1 MAKQHVSG
9 MDVNVSV
16 GTALINVKQ
25 FTLNIEDGMKETT
38 TRGVANG
45 FVNGVTSASG
55 EITLDTENFN
65 LLIEAARKAGSF
77 QQLPA
82 FDIISL
88 GKTVDQEIKTVAYG
102 CKLSISKLVDAAG
115 DGGDKLEHTIPYKVT
130 DPRLVEINGVSYGNQ
145 DHLETLGL

>member
-1 MAKQHVSG
+1 MSKHHVSG
-9 MDVNVSV
+9 MDVNVSL

-25 FTLNIEDGMKETT
+25 FTLNVEDGMKETT

-55 EITLDTENFN
+55 EITVDTESFN
-65 LLIEAARKAGSF
+65 RIIEEARKVGSF

-88 GKTVDQEIKTVAYG
+88 GQTVDQKIKTVAYG
-102 CKLSISKLVDAAG
+102 CKLTISKLIDAAG

-130 DPRLVEINGVSYGNQ
+130 DPRFVEINGVAYGNQ
-145 DHLETLGL
+145 NHLAALGL

>member
-1 MAKQHVSG
+1 MSTHHISG
-9 MDVNVSV
+9 MDVNVSL
-16 GTALINVKQ
+16 GTQLINVKQ

-55 EITLDTENFN
+55 EITVDTENFN
-65 LLIEAARKAGSF
+65 RIIEEARKVGSY

-82 FDIISL
+82 FDIIGL
-88 GKTVDQEIKTVAYG
+88 GQTVNQKLKTAAYG
-102 CKLSISKLVDAAG
+102 CKLSVSKLLDAAG

-130 DPRLVEINGVSYGNQ
+130 DPRFVEINGVPYLDQN
-145 DHLETLGL
+145 HLAALGL